1 MTNYDVLVI
10 GSGPAGQKAAVQA
23 AKSGR
28 SVAIV
33 ELEKGVGGA
42 CVYRGTIPSKTL
54 RATALN
60 LRQLR
65 ECSEYAEVSVA
76 PNIEVATLMR
86 RLDDVIESHAS
97 TMKDQLLSNGIVL
110 VRGRAS
116 VSGKNEITVTSIRGA
131 KNKLTAPIIVVATG
145 SRPRKP
151 PEIPVDHEHILDSDS
166 ILSMIYL
173 PKTLTVLGA
182 GVIASEYASIFTS
195 LGTKVTIVDGGSAP
209 VSFMDPE
216 LCERFVED
224 FESNGG
230 RYIPNSKIKNCSWDG
245 LRHTVTE
252 LESGEI
258 IRSDKVLCAL
268 GRLAN
273 VEGLGL
279 EELGVELSRRKQI
292 VVDGNCQTAVAS
304 IYAVGD
310 VIGFPALAST
320 SMEQGRRAMCH
331 ALGLPQGL
339 DATFTPIG
347 IYTIPE
353 ISSVGLTE
361 EQAIEKY
368 GACTVGRANYSEVAR
383 GKISRLENGLLKIV
397 ADSKGEKLLG
407 AHILGEGA
415 CNLIH
420 IAQVAL
426 ISGWTVDAFIQNIF
440 NFPTLAESYRI
451 AALNLVNRLTVPD
464 ENAVAV

>member
-1 MTNYDVLVI
+1 MTKYDVVVI

-23 AKSGR
+23 SKSGR
-28 SVAIV
+28 SVAVV
-33 ELEKGVGGA
+33 ELERGVGGA
-42 CVYRGTIPSKTL
+42 CVFRGTIPSKTL

-65 ECSEYAEVSVA
+65 DASDYAVVKMQ
-76 PNIEVATLMR
+76 PNVEVATLMR
-86 RLDDVIESHAS
+86 RLDDVIDSHTQTIAA
-97 TMKDQLLSNGIVL
+97 QLKRNNIDL

-116 VSGKNEITVTSIRGA
+116 VTGKNCVTVTKIHGQKEELEA
-131 KNKLTAPIIVVATG
+131 AVIVVATG

-173 PKTLTVLGA
+173 PKSLTVLGA
-182 GVIASEYASIFTS
+182 GVIASEYASIFAS
-195 LGTKVTIVDGGSAP
+195 LGTKVTIIDGGSAP

-216 LCERFVED
+216 LCARFVAD

-230 RYIPNSKIKNCSWDG
+230 RYIPHAKIKSCSWDG
-245 LRHTVTE
+245 LESTVTE

-279 EELGVELSRRKQI
+279 EELGVELSKRKQV
-292 VVDGNCQTAVAS
+292 VVDENCQTAIPT

-320 SMEQGRRAMCH
+320 SMEQGRRAVCH
-331 ALGLPQGL
+331 ALGLPQG
-339 DATFTPIG
+339 ANSTFTPIG

-361 EQAIEKY
+361 EEAIEKF
-368 GACTVGRANYSEVAR
+368 GSCTVGRANYSEVAR
-383 GKISRLENGLLKIV
+383 GKISELGNGIVKLV
-397 ADSKGEKLLG
+397 ADAKGDKLLG

-426 ISGWTVDAFIQNIF
+426 ISGWTVDAFIENIF

-451 AALNLVNRLTVPD
+451 AALDLVNRGVATAAEPI
-464 ENAVAV
+464 AV

>member
-1 MTNYDVLVI
+1 MTKYDVIVI
-10 GSGPAGQKAAVQA
+10 GSGPAGQKAAIQA
-23 AKSGR
+23 AKVGR
-28 SVAIV
+28 SVAVV
-33 ELEKGVGGA
+33 ELERGVGGA
-42 CVYRGTIPSKTL
+42 CVFRGTIPSKTL

-65 ECSEYAEVSVA
+65 DASEYAVVNMT
-76 PNIEVATLMR
+76 PNVEVATLMR
-86 RLDDVIESHAS
+86 RLDDVIDSHTQTIAA
-97 TMKDQLLSNGIVL
+97 QLERNNIDL

-116 VSGKNEITVTSIRGA
+116 VTGRNSVTVKKIHGQKVELEA
-131 KNKLTAPIIVVATG
+131 ALIVVATG

-173 PKTLTVLGA
+173 PTSLTVLGA
-182 GVIASEYASIFTS
+182 GVIASEYASIFS
-195 LGTKVTIVDGGSAP
+195 ALGTKVTIIDAGTAP

-216 LCERFVED
+216 LCHRFVQD

-230 RYIPNSKIKNCSWDG
+230 RYIPNSKIKSCSWDG
-245 LRHTVTE
+245 ATTVTE
-252 LESGEI
+252 LESGEV
-258 IRSDKVLCAL
+258 IRSDKVLSAL

-273 VEGLGL
+273 VEGLRL
-279 EELGVELSRRKQI
+279 VELGVELSNRRQI
-292 VVDGNCQTAVAS
+292 VVDENCQTAVSS

-320 SMEQGRRAMCH
+320 SMEQGRRAVCH
-331 ALGLPQGL
+331 ALGLPQG
-339 DATFTPIG
+339 ANASYTPIG

-361 EQAIEKY
+361 EDAIEQF
-368 GACTVGRANYSEVAR
+368 GACTVGRANYTEVAR
-383 GKISRLENGLLKIV
+383 GKISQLGNGLVKIV
-397 ADSKGEKLLG
+397 ADAKGETLLG
-407 AHILGEGA
+407 AHIIGEGA

-426 ISGWTVDAFIQNIF
+426 ISGWTVDAFIENIF

-451 AALNLVNRLTVPD
+451 AALDLVNRSASKKI
-464 ENAVAV
+464 AV